1 MINNELVWYAFL
13 FIIEQSVHM
22 TSFKNIENLKLH
34 SSFLERNRELV
45 EAIRDKKPRSVVSG
59 IYQEIRQL
67 YLALKEQ
74 ERIYT
79 LRSIGT

>member
-1 MINNELVWYAFL
+1 
-13 FIIEQSVHM
+13 M
-22 TSFKNIENLKLH
+22 TNLNNIETLKLH

-45 EAIRDKKPRSVVSG
+45 EAIRDKKPRSVVSA
-59 IYQEIRQL
+59 ICQEIRQL

-79 LRSIGT
+79 LRSVGT